1 LGPEAAAAA
10 APDAAPL
17 LAVRDLT
24 AGYGGLPA
32 LRGVSLEVR
41 PGEIV
46 ALVGA
51 NGAGKS
57 TLLKT
62 VAGLLAPTSGAI
74 VFEGA
79 RVDGR
84 PAHAV
89 VRSGLAYV
97 PEGRR
102 LFGRLSV
109 RENLLLGA
117 YTRREEAA
125 RREALEEVFALFPI
139 LAERQAQL
147 AGTMS
152 GGEQQMLAIA
162 RGLMSRP
169 RLLLLDEPSLGIAP
183 RLVSRIYETLTAINR
198 RGVTVL
204 LVEQNVRG
212 ALELAHRGY
221 VLQTG
226 RVVLSGPS
234 AELAGSEI
242 VRRAFLGL

>member
-1 LGPEAAAAA
+1 MAASA
-10 APDAAPL
+10 L
-17 LAVRDLT
+17 LTVDDLT

-41 PGEIV
+41 AGEIV

-51 NGAGKS
+51 NGAGKT

-62 VAGLLAPTSGAI
+62 IAGLLPPESGRI
-74 VFEGA
+74 TFEGQ
-79 RVDGR
+79 RLDGR

-89 VRSGLAYV
+89 VRAGIALV

-102 LFGRLSV
+102 LFAKLTV

-117 YTRREEAA
+117 YVQRDERTRRQ
-125 RREALEEVFALFPI
+125 ALDEVFALFPI
-139 LAERQAQL
+139 LAERAGQT

-169 RLLLLDEPSLGIAP
+169 RLLLLDEPSLGIMP
-183 RLVSRIYETLTAINR
+183 RLVSRIYDTLAAINR
-198 RGVTVL
+198 QGLTVL
-204 LVEQNVRG
+204 LVEQNVHA
-212 ALELAHRGY
+212 ALALASRAY
-221 VLQTG
+221 VIQTG
-226 RVVLSGPS
+226 RMVLDGP
-234 AELAGSEI
+234 AQELLGTEV

>member
-1 LGPEAAAAA
+1 MLRVA
-10 APDAAPL
+10 
-17 LAVRDLT
+17 DLVV
-24 AGYGGLPA
+24 GYGGLPA

-62 VAGLLAPTSGAI
+62 VAGLLAPTRGTVA
-74 VFEGA
+74 VEGT
-79 RVDGR
+79 RIEGR
-84 PAHAV
+84 PAHRVIRAGV
-89 VRSGLAYV
+89 AYV

-102 LFGRLSV
+102 LFARLSV
-109 RENLLLGA
+109 AENLLLGA
-117 YTRREEAA
+117 YTRRDPAA
-125 RREALEEVFALFPI
+125 RAEVLEEVFTLFPI
-139 LAERQAQL
+139 LRDRQAQL

-183 RLVSRIYETLTAINR
+183 RLVTRIYETLHAINR
-198 RGVTVL
+198 RGLTVL
-204 LVEQNVRG
+204 LVEQNIRA
-212 ALELAHRGY
+212 ALGLATRGY
-221 VLQTG
+221 VVQTG
-226 RVVLSGPS
+226 RVVLDGAASDLLES
-234 AELAGSEI
+234 DL
-242 VRRAFLGL
+242 VRKAFLGL

>member
-1 LGPEAAAAA
+1 M
-10 APDAAPL
+10 
-17 LAVRDLT
+17 LAVEDLT

-32 LRGVSLEVR
+32 LRGLSLEVR
-41 PGEIV
+41 AGEIV

-62 VAGLLAPTSGAI
+62 IAGLLAPESGRI
-74 VFEGA
+74 TFEG
-79 RVDGR
+79 RRLDGR

-89 VRSGLAYV
+89 VREGVALV

-102 LFGRLSV
+102 LFAKLTV

-117 YTRREEAA
+117 YVQSDERTRRQ
-125 RREALEEVFALFPI
+125 ALDEVLALFPI
-139 LAERQAQL
+139 LAERAMQT

-169 RLLLLDEPSLGIAP
+169 RLLLLDEPSLGIMP
-183 RLVSRIYETLTAINR
+183 RLVSRIYETLAAVNR
-198 RGVTVL
+198 QGLTVL
-204 LVEQNVRG
+204 LVEQNVHA
-212 ALELAHRGY
+212 ALALAARAY
-221 VLQTG
+221 VIQTG
-226 RVVLSGPS
+226 RIVLDGP
-234 AELAGSEI
+234 AQELLGTEV

>member
-1 LGPEAAAAA
+1 LAGSA
-10 APDAAPL
+10 L
-17 LAVRDLT
+17 LAVEGLT

-41 PGEIV
+41 EGEIV

-57 TLLKT
+57 TLLKAI
-62 VAGLLAPTSGAI
+62 AGLLAPESGRI
-74 VFEGA
+74 TFEG
-79 RVDGR
+79 RRLDGR

-89 VRSGLAYV
+89 VREGVALV

-102 LFGRLSV
+102 LFARLSV

-117 YTRREEAA
+117 YVQPDERTRAQ
-125 RREALEEVFALFPI
+125 ALEEVLALFPI
-139 LAERQAQL
+139 LAQRAGQM

-169 RLLLLDEPSLGIAP
+169 RLLLLDEPSLGIMP
-183 RLVSRIYETLTAINR
+183 RLVSRIYETLAAVNR
-198 RGVTVL
+198 QGLTVL
-204 LVEQNVRG
+204 LVEQNVHA
-212 ALELAHRGY
+212 ALALASRAY
-221 VLQTG
+221 VIQTG
-226 RVVLSGPS
+226 RMVLDGP
-234 AELAGSEI
+234 AGDLLGTEV